1 MRVSVFYRTD
11 PVSRRRKITRLIFVL
26 AVLAIIWVGLAA
38 AVRNA
43 RAGKE
48 GGDGASDASD
58 AGGVGA
64 PSPAIVADAPAGS
77 AVAAEPEVPQDAVVA
92 TAGSLKVE
100 IGPVDVAV
108 QRSFFDEA
116 RLERAASRAK
126 HEETLADVLSDA
138 TIGPEARSRAQD
150 ALMNAADTARLEEV
164 AESMLRTWGVEDA
177 IVILGEAGASVA
189 VKSGKLNRTAASAVG
204 DIVHRATGINLARI
218 TIVERGR

>member
-26 AVLAIIWVGLAA
+26 AVLAIIGVGLAA
-38 AVRNA
+38 AIRNA

-48 GGDGASDASD
+48 GGDGASDASG
-58 AGGVGA
+58 AGA